1 MNVKSV
7 VENKEKFEVELT
19 IEVGQE
25 EFEAG
30 LDKAYRKNRGSISV
44 PGFRKGKAPRKVIE
58 GMYGAGV
65 FYEDAIEEIY
75 PQACMQAIEEKG
87 LDSVAPPRV
96 EITDLGKE
104 GFTFKAIVT
113 VRPVIT
119 LKQYKG
125 LEADK
130 VLPTVTDAAVDNELK
145 QYVDRATQLE
155 PVDRAA
161 EMGDSMV
168 MDYEGV
174 KDGVPFEGGSAKGY
188 ELALGSHTFIPGFE
202 EQVVGMKAGEEKTI
216 DLTFPEDYHAKDLAG
231 QPVQFKVKCVEV
243 KEKKV
248 PAIDDEFA
256 KDVSEFETLAEF
268 KEDLKQKIVDRN
280 MAQSEAKFRQALLA
294 QLCEQVDIELPEA
307 MVETQIDRLM
317 DSYASRLEQQG
328 ISLELYLQYMQMS
341 TDKLREDL
349 KEAAVT
355 QIKQQLALDA
365 VVAAEEI
372 VVSDEDVEEEVKKA
386 AANLN
391 VPYERVTEG
400 LDREALKVD
409 LARDRAMAAVA
420 VAAKPNL
427 IAADAED
434 GEIKLTEVT
443 KDEEKAAEETEA
455 KPKKRTT
462 KAKAKTE
469 ETAEDGEEKKPAAKK
484 PRAKKTTAE
493 GEESPKK
500 TTTRKKKAEELG
512 IKPLDDIMKQFG
524 ISGWKRRSSYEFSA
538 LCSRTNQ
545 PGRTVL

>member
-256 KDVSEFETLAEF
+256 KDVSEFE
-268 KEDLKQKIVDRN
+268 
-280 MAQSEAKFRQALLA
+280 AKFRQALLA

-493 GEESPKK
+493 GEEAPKK
-500 TTTRKKKAEELG
+500 TTTRKKKAEEPKG
-512 IKPLDDIMKQFG
+512 
-524 ISGWKRRSSYEFSA
+524 EE
-538 LCSRTNQ
+538 
-545 PGRTVL
+545 

>member
-1 MNVKSV
+1 M
-7 VENKEKFEVELT
+7 
-19 IEVGQE
+19 
-25 EFEAG
+25 
-30 LDKAYRKNRGSISV
+30 
-44 PGFRKGKAPRKVIE
+44 
-58 GMYGAGV
+58 
-65 FYEDAIEEIY
+65 
-75 PQACMQAIEEKG
+75 
-87 LDSVAPPRV
+87 
-96 EITDLGKE
+96 
-104 GFTFKAIVT
+104 
-113 VRPVIT
+113 
-119 LKQYKG
+119 
-125 LEADK
+125 
-130 VLPTVTDAAVDNELK
+130 
-145 QYVDRATQLE
+145 
-155 PVDRAA
+155 
-161 EMGDSMV
+161 
-168 MDYEGV
+168 
-174 KDGVPFEGGSAKGY
+174 
-188 ELALGSHTFIPGFE
+188 
-202 EQVVGMKAGEEKTI
+202 
-216 DLTFPEDYHAKDLAG
+216 
-231 QPVQFKVKCVEV
+231 

-307 MVETQIDRLM
+307 MVETQIDR
-317 DSYASRLEQQG
+317 
-328 ISLELYLQYMQMS
+328 
-341 TDKLREDL
+341 L

-493 GEESPKK
+493 GEEAPKK
-500 TTTRKKKAEELG
+500 TTTRKKKAEEPKG
-512 IKPLDDIMKQFG
+512 
-524 ISGWKRRSSYEFSA
+524 EE
-538 LCSRTNQ
+538 
-545 PGRTVL
+545 

>member
-7 VENKEKFEVELT
+7 EKQEKSTVELV
-19 IEVGQE
+19 IEIGKE
-25 EFEAG
+25 EFEAAVE
-30 LDKAYRKNRGSISV
+30 KVYKKQRGKISV
-44 PGFRKGKAPRKVIE
+44 PGFRKGKAPRKIIE
-58 GMYGAGV
+58 GMYGSGV
-65 FYEDAIEEIY
+65 FYEDAINDLY
-75 PQACMQAIEEKG
+75 PEAYAQAIEQEK
-87 LDSVAPPRV
+87 LDAVAWPKV
-96 EITDLGKE
+96 EIVDVGKE
-104 GFTFKAIVT
+104 GLTFKALVT
-113 VRPVIT
+113 VRPEVK
-119 LKQYKG
+119 LGEYKG
-125 LEADK
+125 LTAEKAEVAISDE
-130 VLPTVTDAAVDNELK
+130 DVDNELK
-145 QYVDRATQLE
+145 PFINRATRMVTVE
-155 PVDRAA
+155 RAA
-161 EMGDSMV
+161 ETGDTV
-168 MDYEGV
+168 VID
-174 KDGVPFEGGSAKGY
+174 FEGFLDGKPFDGGKAEGHSL
-188 ELALGSHTFIPGFE
+188 ELGSGSFVPGFE
-202 EQVVGMKAGEEKTI
+202 EQLVGAKAGDEKELNI
-216 DLTFPEDYHAKDLAG
+216 TFPEDYHAKDLAG

-493 GEESPKK
+493 GEEAPKK
-500 TTTRKKKAEELG
+500 TTTRKKKAEEPKG
-512 IKPLDDIMKQFG
+512 
-524 ISGWKRRSSYEFSA
+524 EE
-538 LCSRTNQ
+538 
-545 PGRTVL
+545 